1 MLGSV
6 AHLAVYEL
14 LTKCRCAE
22 EEPPST
28 KPRALMLQG
37 ATACNLQQLIAGTEA
52 QNGYTGP

>member
-6 AHLAVYEL
+6 AHLAVYKL

-28 KPRALMLQG
+28 KPRASMLQG
-37 ATACNLQQLIAGTEA
+37 ATACNLQQLTAGTKD